1 MEMKDEHACYEV
13 GDRDLG
19 SACHDRRRRGCLCPV
34 RAARS
39 RPQHRGRA
47 AEMPN
52 VVGQGYY
59 DGDYNFNVDRNDKAS
74 SPYADGG
81 L

>member
-1 MEMKDEHACYEV
+1 MKMLVTKLAIATSVALATMAAADAAYAE
-13 GDRDLG
+13 
-19 SACHDRRRRGCLCPV
+19 SARHEAVPT
-34 RAARS
+34 
-39 RPQHRGRA
+39 HHGRA

>member
-1 MEMKDEHACYEV
+1 MKMLTKLAIATSV
-13 GDRDLG
+13 AL
-19 SACHDRRRRGCLCPV
+19 ATM
-34 RAARS
+34 A
-39 RPQHRGRA
+39 A
-47 AEMPN
+47 AEAAYAQSPRHDAVRTHQRRSEAMPN

-59 DGDYNFNVDRNDKAS
+59 EGDYDFNVDRNDKAS

>member
-1 MEMKDEHACYEV
+1 MKMLTKLAIATSV
-13 GDRDLG
+13 AL
-19 SACHDRRRRGCLCPV
+19 ATM
-34 RAARS
+34 A
-39 RPQHRGRA
+39 A
-47 AEMPN
+47 AEAAYAQSPRHDAVRTHHSRSEAMPN

-59 DGDYNFNVDRNDKAS
+59 EGDYDFNVDRNDKAS

>member
-1 MEMKDEHACYEV
+1 MKMLVTKLAIATSIA
-13 GDRDLG
+13 L
-19 SACHDRRRRGCLCPV
+19 ATL
-34 RAARS
+34 A
-39 RPQHRGRA
+39 A
-47 AEMPN
+47 AEAAYAQSPRHDAVRTHHSRSEAMPN

-59 DGDYNFNVDRNDKAS
+59 EGDYDFNVDRNDKAS

>member
-1 MEMKDEHACYEV
+1 MNTFVMKLAIV
-13 GDRDLG
+13 TSVAL
-19 SACHDRRRRGCLCPV
+19 ATI
-34 RAARS
+34 AATEGAYAQS
-39 RPQHRGRA
+39 GRHEA
-47 AEMPN
+47 LPMHHGRVAEMPN

-59 DGDYNFNVDRNDKAS
+59 DGDHNFNVDRNDKAS

>member
-1 MEMKDEHACYEV
+1 MKMLVTRLAIATSIA
-13 GDRDLG
+13 L
-19 SACHDRRRRGCLCPV
+19 ATM
-34 RAARS
+34 A
-39 RPQHRGRA
+39 A
-47 AEMPN
+47 AEAAYAQSPRHDAVRTHHSRREAMPN

-59 DGDYNFNVDRNDKAS
+59 EGDYDFNVDRSDKAS

>member
-1 MEMKDEHACYEV
+1 MKKLVTKLVIATSVALATLATAEAAYAQSAR
-13 GDRDLG
+13 RD
-19 SACHDRRRRGCLCPV
+19 AVPT
-34 RAARS
+34 
-39 RPQHRGRA
+39 QHGRA

-59 DGDYNFNVDRNDKAS
+59 DGDHNFNVDRNDKAS

>member
-1 MEMKDEHACYEV
+1 MKMLTKLAIAISV
-13 GDRDLG
+13 AL
-19 SACHDRRRRGCLCPV
+19 ATM
-34 RAARS
+34 A
-39 RPQHRGRA
+39 A
-47 AEMPN
+47 AEAAYAQSPRHDAVRTHHGRSEVMPN

-59 DGDYNFNVDRNDKAS
+59 EGDYDFNVDRNDKAS

>member
-1 MEMKDEHACYEV
+1 MKMLTKLAIATSV
-13 GDRDLG
+13 AL
-19 SACHDRRRRGCLCPV
+19 ATMT
-34 RAARS
+34 
-39 RPQHRGRA
+39 A
-47 AEMPN
+47 AEAAYAQSPRHDAVRTHHSRSEAMPN

-59 DGDYNFNVDRNDKAS
+59 EGDYDFNVDRNDKAS